1 MKYRAILLLFLSASL
16 MACSAT
22 GPVRFYSGPQKPKNE
37 LAIITV
43 PAALTVDSIDGK
55 PVDAPSKESGTY
67 EVQLEPGFHLI
78 DFRYV
83 LYWGSL
89 DSGMLVK
96 SKPTG
101 VDTVFKAGHH
111 YTIRY
116 KKPED
121 ASQAQD
127 FLTDF
132 NAQLVDLDTG
142 ETHDSYVVSDVNA
155 ALAKARATHET
166 QKPAN
171 SHAASAETQTAM
183 PDAKTATTGN
193 PVKHLKFW
201 WLMANP
207 QQRKQFMDWMKS
219 ASESFAPGAD
229 TGTTTAPADKT
240 PPPAAD
246 TINGVKLKP

>member
-1 MKYRAILLLFLSASL
+1 MKYRALFVLLLSASL
-16 MACSAT
+16 FACSAT
-22 GPVRFYSGPQKPKNE
+22 GPVKFYSGAPKPNDQ

-43 PAALTVDSIDGK
+43 PAALTVDSIDGRV
-55 PVDAPSKESGTY
+55 VDAPSKTSGTY

-83 LYWGSL
+83 MYWGSN
-89 DSGMLVK
+89 DSGMLVR

-101 VDTVFKAGHH
+101 VDAVFQAGHR

-116 KKPED
+116 KKPQD
-121 ASQAQD
+121 ASDAKE
-127 FLTDF
+127 FFTDF

-142 ETHDSYVVSDVNA
+142 KTHDSYVIADLSA
-155 ALAKARATHET
+155 ALTAARAKHEK
-166 QKPAN
+166 Q
-171 SHAASAETQTAM
+171 AAAMQAATAGTQTAM

-207 QQRKQFMDWMKS
+207 QQRKAFMDWMRS
-219 ASESFAPGAD
+219 ATESFAPGAD
-229 TGTTTAPADKT
+229 AGTTTTAPAEKT
-240 PPPAAD
+240 PPPPAD
-246 TINGVKLKP
+246 TINGIKIKP

>member
-1 MKYRAILLLFLSASL
+1 MKYRALLVLLLSAL
-16 MACSAT
+16 LYACSAT
-22 GPVRFYSGPQKPKNE
+22 GPVRFYSGPQKPKDQ

-55 PVDAPSKESGTY
+55 PVDAPSKLSGSY

-78 DFRYV
+78 DFRYYK
-83 LYWGSL
+83 YWG
-89 DSGMLVK
+89 DNVTGMMIK
-96 SKPTG
+96 SKSTG
-101 VDTVFKAGHH
+101 VETVFQAGHK

-116 KKPED
+116 KKPQD
-121 ASQAQD
+121 YSQAQN
-127 FLTDF
+127 FLNEF

-142 ETHDSYVVSDVNA
+142 KTHDSYVISDINA
-155 ALAKARATHET
+155 ALAKARADQAQANT
-166 QKPAN
+166 Q
-171 SHAASAETQTAM
+171 AAGTTTGM

-207 QQRKQFMDWMKS
+207 QQRKAFLNWMKT
-219 ASESFAPGAD
+219 AHESFSPDAD
-229 TGTTTAPADKT
+229 SDTATPPADKT
-240 PPPAAD
+240 PPPAD